1 MAKKMP
7 FLKPSADAGAIV
19 IVCEQT
25 VCLQAMN
32 D

>member
-7 FLKPSADAGAIV
+7 FFKPSADAGAIV

-25 VCLQAMN
+25 VCLQTVT